1 MSSAIETHS
10 LTHRYGR
17 TEALHDLTLT
27 VPTGSIFA
35 LLGPNGAGKT
45 TTIKLLV
52 NLHAPTAGSARVL
65 GVDSRKLRERDR
77 AQIGYVSENQLLPLW
92 MTVRQLLD
100 YCRPFY
106 PTWDRDLEKT
116 LLARFALPPERKL
129 KHLSRG
135 MLMKASL
142 LSSLAYR
149 PKLLVLDEPF
159 SGLDPLVRDE
169 FIHGVLETSAAGE
182 WTVLISSHD
191 IAEIEQLADHVA
203 ILDAGRLKLSEPAE
217 SLQSRFRRIEL
228 TLPAPHAPPRTPRR
242 PRSHGRRPGACG
254 TPPPV
259 ENAGR
264 PPAPTAAS
272 SPFTLRSSPLTL
284 PSSWLA
290 FERTGSLAR
299 FIDTRFDPAA
309 TEAACRIH
317 FPDAQV
323 TAHPMTLREIF
334 VTLARDSRPVAGSA
348 SDPISPR

>member
-1 MSSAIETHS
+1 MIAAIETRNLS
-10 LTHRYGR
+10 HRYGL
-17 TEALHDLTLT
+17 TEAVHDLTLT
-27 VPTGSIFA
+27 VPTGSVFA

-45 TTIKLLV
+45 TTIKVLMNLL
-52 NLHAPTAGSARVL
+52 APTSGEARIL
-65 GVDSRKLRERDR
+65 GTDSRKLRERDR
-77 AQIGYVSENQLLPLW
+77 AQIGYVSENQQLPLW

-116 LLARFALPPERKL
+116 LLAKFALPPERKL

-182 WTVLISSHD
+182 WTVLVSSHD

-203 ILDAGRLKLSEPAE
+203 ILDAGRLQLSEPTE
-217 SLQSRFRRIEL
+217 SLQARFRRIEV
-228 TLPAPHAPPRTPRR
+228 TL
-242 PRSHGRRPGACG
+242 RPGSAG
-254 TPPPV
+254 DPPSPSS
-259 ENAGR
+259 
-264 PPAPTAAS
+264 AAS
-272 SPFTLRSSPLTL
+272 HEFPQT
-284 PSSWLA
+284 WLA

-299 FIDTRFDPAA
+299 FIDTRFDAA
-309 TEAACRIH
+309 RTESTCRAH
-317 FPDAQV
+317 FPDATI

-334 VTLARDSRPVAGSA
+334 VALARNSRPAA
-348 SDPISPR
+348 NAA

>member
-1 MSSAIETHS
+1 MSSAIETQN
-10 LTHRYGR
+10 LFHRYGR
-17 TEALHDLTLT
+17 TEAVHDLTLT

-45 TTIKLLV
+45 TTIKVLMNLL
-52 NLHAPTAGSARVL
+52 APTSGEARVL

-77 AQIGYVSENQLLPLW
+77 ARIGYVSENQQLPLW

-106 PTWDRDLEKT
+106 PTWDRDLEKK
-116 LLARFALPPERKL
+116 LLTRFALPPDRKL

-182 WTVLISSHD
+182 WTVLVSSHD

-203 ILDAGRLKLSEPAE
+203 ILDAGRLKLSEPTE

-228 TLPAPHAPPRTPRR
+228 TLPAPHEPSRSHEL
-242 PRSHGRRPGACG
+242 PRSHERQRVDSRDPSSPQPANG
-254 TPPPV
+254 PV
-259 ENAGR
+259 
-264 PPAPTAAS
+264 PHTAPAAS
-272 SPFTLRSSPLTL
+272 RPSSAPFTLPSSPLTL

-290 FERTGSLAR
+290 FEQTGTLAR
-299 FIDTRFDPAA
+299 FIETRFDPVA
-309 TEAACRIH
+309 TGAACRIH

-334 VTLARDSRPVAGSA
+334 VTLARDSRPAIPV
-348 SDPISPR
+348 